1 MSLKAFLFSF
11 IVSFVFASTFADEDR
26 LPRLQGLVHPTIPIL
41 FRMYKIGLFSKEKL
55 CQFVDEIKI
64 QWVGQM
70 KVERMP
76 LFRLETLTGIAYYE
90 YKNNLD
96 CSLINSKEIPS
107 NE

>member
-1 MSLKAFLFSF
+1 MKTDFQGCKDSF
-11 IVSFVFASTFADEDR
+11 IPPFPYFSRCT
-26 LPRLQGLVHPTIPIL
+26 
-41 FRMYKIGLFSKEKL
+41 KIGLFSKEKL

>member
-1 MSLKAFLFSF
+1 MLLKTFLFS
-11 IVSFVFASTFADEDR
+11 IILSSVLASTFTDEDR

-41 FRMYKIGLFSKEKL
+41 FKMHKIGLFSKEKL

-64 QWVGQM
+64 QWVSQM

-76 LFRLETLTGIAYYE
+76 LFRLETLTRIAYYE